1 MRTQNQMLKDL
12 MVSMWVT
19 PQDALQFAKCA
30 RLAARVLE
38 LKRSGVQITDRW
50 EKLPSGKRVKAYR
63 VASSIAVPH

>member
-1 MRTQNQMLKDL
+1 MRTQNKMLHEM

-19 PQDALQFAKCA
+19 PQDALQYAKCS

-38 LKRSGVQITDRW
+38 LKQAGVQITDRW

-63 VASSIAVPH
+63 VASAIAVPH

>member
-1 MRTQNQMLKDL
+1 MRTQNERLKE
-12 MVSMWVT
+12 MMASMWVT

-38 LKRSGVQITDRW
+38 LKQSGVEIADRL

-63 VASSIAVPH
+63 VASAVRAAH

>member
-30 RLAARVLE
+30 RLAARV
-38 LKRSGVQITDRW
+38 QITDRW